1 MPTPNSKL
9 VFATA
14 FAAAALVAAT
24 NAQAA
29 PRHHVSER
37 VFYADLNL
45 ATPQGAK
52 AMLKRIADT
61 VRELCE
67 PERSPA
73 IIPPAREADTARCRA
88 EAMERA
94 VARLDAP
101 LVTAEYDRIRRDERR
116 LAAAN

>member
-1 MPTPNSKL
+1 MQTLDKTL

-14 FAAAALVAAT
+14 FAAAAVMAAT
-24 NAQAA
+24 SAQAA

-37 VFYADLNL
+37 VFYTDLNL

-61 VRELCE
+61 VAELCE

-73 IIPPAREADTARCRA
+73 IIPPARADNTARCRA
-88 EAMERA
+88 EAMAQA
-94 VARLDAP
+94 VARLNAP
-101 LVTAEYDRIRRDERR
+101 LVTAEYDRIRLPQSRM
-116 LAAAN
+116 AAAN